1 MNEIT
6 EIVGESRNIE
16 HVKELIH
23 KIAAVEANTI
33 VLGETGVGKDLVVQ
47 TLYKESSRY
56 GKPFIKVN
64 CAAIPDHLLES
75 EMFGYEKGAF
85 TGAEGNK
92 KGKFEQAHGGVL
104 FLDEIAEMSPSL
116 QAKLLRVIQD
126 GEFSPLS
133 SEKTIK
139 VDVWTI
145 SATNCEIENHIK
157 IGKFREDLFYRLSTM
172 MIKIDSLRER
182 PEDIPLLINYYYKK
196 LAANF
201 KDRPLKIISKDT
213 IEKLKKYSWPGNI
226 RELQNVLQRIQ
237 IHDTNNEYLDEIF
250 GKVHNKIPVEN
261 PPDLP
266 NTSNIEGIAKGQNFF
281 IPLKKIK
288 KEIYSKVEKEIIPL
302 ALERSYYNVSDA
314 SKILGISTR
323 LLHLKLKEYGI
334 NSKPDEEYNNL
345 KEFNGELV
353 EGIDFDYIFKQ
364 TLDSIKAGNF

>member
-1 MNEIT
+1 MNEVT

-116 QAKLLRVIQD
+116 QAKFLRVIQD

-133 SEKTIK
+133 SEKTKK

-157 IGKFREDLFYRLSTM
+157 VGKFREDLFYRLSTM
-172 MIKIDSLRER
+172 MIKIDPLRER
-182 PEDIPLLINYYYKK
+182 PEDIPLLINYYYKEF
-196 LAANF
+196 AANF
-201 KDRPLKIISKDT
+201 KNRPLKIIPKDT
-213 IEKLKKYSWPGNI
+213 IEELQKYSWPGNI

-237 IHDTNNEYLDEIF
+237 IHDTNDEYLYEIF
-250 GKVHNKIPVEN
+250 GKVHDKIPIEN

-266 NTSNIEGIAKGQNFF
+266 NTSSIESVAKSQDSF

-302 ALERSYYNVSDA
+302 ALERSYYNVPDA
-314 SKILGISTR
+314 SKMLGISTR
-323 LLHLKLKEYGI
+323 SLHLKLKEYGI
-334 NSKPDEEYNNL
+334 NSKPDVKNES
-345 KEFNGELV
+345 NGKLV
-353 EGIDFDYIFKQ
+353 EGIDFDYIFNQ
-364 TLDSIKAGNF
+364 TLDSIKAENL